1 MFEQT
6 ELTQAEKKE
15 FKRFGRAFFLSL
27 FVVAIV
33 MSFNNHASAA
43 TCKVRLEELKTTIV
57 GKGLTA
63 ELAFEDAATQCFE
76 KKASRARRPSHSAI
90 DEDLGLAIIDQCANV
105 RCES

>member
-6 ELTQAEKKE
+6 ELTLAEKIE
-15 FKRFGRAFFLSL
+15 FKRFGRAFFMSL

-33 MSFNNHASAA
+33 LSFSNQASAA

-57 GKGLTA
+57 GKGSTA

-76 KKASRARRPSHSAI
+76 KKASRARRPSQNSV
-90 DEDLGLAIIDQCANV
+90 DEELGLAIIDQCANV

>member
-6 ELTQAEKKE
+6 ELTLAEKIE
-15 FKRFGRAFFLSL
+15 FKHFGRAFFMSL
-27 FVVAIV
+27 FVVGIV
-33 MSFNNHASAA
+33 LSFSNQASAA

-57 GKGLTA
+57 GKGSTA

-76 KKASRARRPSHSAI
+76 KKASRARRPSQNSV
-90 DEDLGLAIIDQCANV
+90 DEELGLAIIDQCANV

>member
-6 ELTQAEKKE
+6 ELTLAEKKE
-15 FKRFGRAFFLSL
+15 LKRFGRAFFLSV

-33 MSFNNHASAA
+33 ISFNNHASAA
-43 TCKVRLEELKTTIV
+43 TCKVRLDDLKTTIV
-57 GKGLTA
+57 GKGSTA

-76 KKASRARRPSHSAI
+76 KKASRARRPSQNSV
-90 DEDLGLAIIDQCANV
+90 DEELGLAIIDQCANV